1 MRGWGLVRS
10 DISSWRPYRCA
21 NSSWPSEPSLHFQQ
35 GIPNLLDL
43 IRFSSRSIP
52 DSVAGSMPEVRKCK
66 ERFKFRSTTAPPERC
81 NVGTFARPRKK
92 DTAAATVP
100 AATPVS
106 QQLSC
111 EQRWIMNG
119 KQLDAPAKR
128 KHNIT
133 IQIQT
138 QMQLQMQIQMPI
150 QYRGGMVHPCSSP
163 YDRVEIECI
172 WMLQSNRKNR
182 LFESNPSALAPGH
195 DDFHPA
201 PDGCALKRD
210 WGPGQLRSIYGIY
223 GIYDAKQHPTDLA
236 RSPEP
241 LLSLFSWLR
250 NKQNRVLWA
259 SGSAWASQDW
269 HENPDCHPLTK
280 RHSLAHVTRTF
291 AGHSYVAI
299 YL

>member
-138 QMQLQMQIQMPI
+138 QIQLQMQIQMPI

-172 WMLQSNRKNR
+172 
-182 LFESNPSALAPGH
+182 
-195 DDFHPA
+195 
-201 PDGCALKRD
+201 
-210 WGPGQLRSIYGIY
+210 
-223 GIYDAKQHPTDLA
+223 
-236 RSPEP
+236 
-241 LLSLFSWLR
+241 
-250 NKQNRVLWA
+250 
-259 SGSAWASQDW
+259 
-269 HENPDCHPLTK
+269 
-280 RHSLAHVTRTF
+280 
-291 AGHSYVAI
+291 
-299 YL
+299 

>member
-138 QMQLQMQIQMPI
+138 QIQLQMQIQMPI

-172 WMLQSNRKNR
+172 WMLQRIERTGFSSPTHRHWHQAMTISILHQMVAHLKGIEAQANWDRSM
-182 LFESNPSALAPGH
+182 ESMESMMPNS
-195 DDFHPA
+195 
-201 PDGCALKRD
+201 
-210 WGPGQLRSIYGIY
+210 
-223 GIYDAKQHPTDLA
+223 
-236 RSPEP
+236 E
-241 LLSLFSWLR
+241 
-250 NKQNRVLWA
+250 
-259 SGSAWASQDW
+259 
-269 HENPDCHPLTK
+269 
-280 RHSLAHVTRTF
+280 
-291 AGHSYVAI
+291 
-299 YL
+299 